1 MAYENITPEDSIDD
15 LKDISEDLSD
25 IIKSLESNSDMEMVK
40 KSIVRT
46 TLFDA
51 MQLVKSATTM
61 LEKP

>member
-46 TLFDA
+46 ILFDA
-51 MQLVKSATTM
+51 MQLVKSAITM

>member
-51 MQLVKSATTM
+51 MQLVKSAITM

>member
-1 MAYENITPEDSIDD
+1 MTYENITPEDSIDD